1 MSLQLNIGTEA
12 FGPHTSITDEG
23 DYYDCDGVRYY
34 KTVVGT
40 GTIEA
45 YVEPQ
50 EVADHRAR
58 LLGRLQADRNFD
70 EGIEV
75 ALRSIEGLSDIRLL
89 AALLVIY
96 AEIKAWE
103 ANNTVDTPALQ
114 RAANTL
120 GLTRLQTAQKIIN
133 KYGVGF
139 MNMVEKVADR
149 EAALDALP

>member
-1 MSLQLNIGTEA
+1 MSLQLNTATGI
-12 FGPHTSITDEG
+12 FGPHETITDEG
-23 DYYDCDGVRYY
+23 LYYAADGVTYQ
-34 KTVVGT
+34 KSVVGV
-40 GTIEA
+40 GVIEA

-50 EVADHRAR
+50 EVADERVRR
-58 LLGRLQADRNFD
+58 LGKAQANRNFD

-133 KYGVGF
+133 KYGAGF
-139 MNMVEKVADR
+139 MDMVEKVADR